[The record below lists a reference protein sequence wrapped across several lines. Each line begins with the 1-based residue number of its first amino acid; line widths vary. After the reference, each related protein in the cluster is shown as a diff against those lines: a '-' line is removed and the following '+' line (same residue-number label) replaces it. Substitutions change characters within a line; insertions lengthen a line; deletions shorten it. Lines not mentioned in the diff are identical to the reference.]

1 MKEYYSIGEMAGL
14 NFISVEALRYYDR
27 IGLLK
32 PSLVNEENG
41 YRYYTY
47 RDFLFL
53 DKIQYLKN
61 FGMSLAEIKY
71 QLSISNIENSLNI
84 YEKQLTAVNSEI
96 RGLLNLKK
104 RIRHNLKNLSS
115 QNQLRKKTEA
125 EIIRYP
131 ERYMVTIDKDVSS
144 EAEYEITIRPL
155 SHRLYSNNFIG
166 MADFMGIKLIKDLRK
181 GVFGHAVKIGTIME
195 KPVPGFRTTRIPG
208 GAFACI
214 YHPGNLEQ
222 ISGSYLKLLEFIDGS
237 EYSTGATAIE
247 IHLIDQMVSRLPKE
261 HLTHIQI
268 PLVKEPAKS

>member
-71 QLSISNIENSLNI
+71 QLSISDMENSLNI
-84 YEKQLTAVNSEI
+84 YEKQLAAVNTEI
-96 RGLLNLKK
+96 RGLLNLRK
-104 RIRHNLKNLSS
+104 RIRHNLRNLSS
-115 QNQLRKKTEA
+115 QNQLRMKTEA

-166 MADFMGIKLIKDLRK
+166 MADFMGIKLIEDLRK

-208 GAFACI
+208 GSFACI
-214 YHPGNLEQ
+214 YHPGNMEQ
-222 ISGSYLKLLEFIDGS
+222 ISESYLKLLEFIDDS
-237 EYSTGATAIE
+237 EYSTGTTAIE
-247 IHLIDQMVSRLPKE
+247 IHLIDQMVSRLPEE

-268 PLVKEPAKS
+268 PLVQEP